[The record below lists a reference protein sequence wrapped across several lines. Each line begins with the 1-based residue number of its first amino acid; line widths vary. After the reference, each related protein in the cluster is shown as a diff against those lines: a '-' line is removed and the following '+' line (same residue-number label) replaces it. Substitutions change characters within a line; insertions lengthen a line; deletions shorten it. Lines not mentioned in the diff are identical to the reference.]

1 MNKLLVIGSNSVH
14 TFNFIELVS
23 IHFDDVLLITNERN
37 QEKKVRQEIVSF
49 NLKLSS
55 LFISPSKIRRIV
67 IEYNPTIVHV
77 HQANSYALYAALA
90 IGKRANTV
98 LTAWGS
104 DIFILPK
111 KNFFWGKF
119 VRFYINK
126 FNYFTADSINLAEEL
141 KELLVESKEVLVA
154 NFGIELFQIEK
165 EKENLFYSN
174 RLHKPLYR
182 VATIIYSFHTFRL
195 KNSTTDWRLVIG
207 ATGTETENLKK
218 IVRELHLG
226 DSVEFIGWV
235 DSETN
240 RNWYARS
247 TFWIS
252 IPESDATSISLL
264 EAMAYGC
271 IPILSDLPSNREWI
285 KDKINGSIVAELD
298 ADFLTPAFDLD
309 REKVRSMNQIIIQ
322 KDGTKEANR
331 KKFISLYEK
340 IINSQL

>member
-23 IHFDDVLLITNERN
+23 MHFDEVLLITNKRN

-67 IEYNPTIVHV
+67 REYNPTIIHV
-77 HQANSYALYAALA
+77 HQANSYALYSALA
-90 IGKRANTV
+90 LGKRSNMV

-111 KNFFWGKF
+111 KNFFWGKL

-154 NFGIELFQIEK
+154 NFGIEFFQIEK

-182 VATIIYSFHTFRL
+182 VAKIIYSFHTFCL
-195 KNSTTDWRLVIG
+195 KNAATDWRLVIG

-218 IVRELHLG
+218 IVRELNLE

-247 TFWIS
+247 SFWIS

-285 KDKINGSIVAELD
+285 KDKINGSIVTDLD

-322 KDGTKEANR
+322 KDGIKEANR